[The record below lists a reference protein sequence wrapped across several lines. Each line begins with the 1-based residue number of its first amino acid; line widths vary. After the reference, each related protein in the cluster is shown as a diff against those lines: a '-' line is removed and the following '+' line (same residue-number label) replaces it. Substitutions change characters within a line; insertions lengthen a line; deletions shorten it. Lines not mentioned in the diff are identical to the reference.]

1 MLIERY
7 PDGSMEMLL
16 AYEGQ
21 KVDKSIIT
29 AELIQETVSKFNEEG
44 TRHLYHTELGHPKW
58 KHLDIT
64 MSGVFNTL
72 GFKHSEES
80 YSGQDFHRFYTIDLN
95 NVCGV
100 ITEMYSYYHEGLNKT
115 VLTGVWTPSGI
126 HREVANKL
134 IEEMGEVKLGI
145 RSISERGVV
154 LKIVTW
160 DFVNVDIAYYDAL
173 QMNLGTY
180 GVDLLLEDLR
190 LNATKRKES
199 HAN

>member
-7 PDGSMEMLL
+7 PDGSMEILL

-21 KVDKSIIT
+21 MVDKSVIT
-29 AELIQETVSKFNEEG
+29 VDLIQETVDKFNEDG
-44 TRHLYHTELGHPKW
+44 TRHLYHTELGHPNW

-64 MSGVFNTL
+64 ISDVFNTL
-72 GFKHSEES
+72 GFKSREES
-80 YSGQDFHRFYTIDLN
+80 TTAQDFHRFYTIDLN
-95 NVCGV
+95 NICGL

-126 HREVANKL
+126 HREIVKKL
-134 IEEMGEVKLGI
+134 IDEMGDIKLGI
-145 RSISERGVV
+145 RSISKDGLV

-160 DFVNVDIAYYDAL
+160 DFINIDIAYKDAL
-173 QMNLGTY
+173 QMNLGSY